1 MMVEGVRPYIMD
13 LGSVNGT
20 FVNNE
25 RIEGMRYYEL
35 LEQVTQS
42 RWRNRGKPH
51 CSFACWCGTY
61 VRGGPSW
68 CHSGVLISSEAC
80 VQQQMGE
87 CF

>member
-25 RIEGMRYYEL
+25 RIEGERYYEL
-35 LEQVTQS
+35 LEQVTHS
-42 RWRNRGKPH
+42 RWRSRGKPH
-51 CSFACWCGTY
+51 CSFACCCGTY
-61 VRGGPSW
+61 FRGGPSW
-68 CHSGVLISSEAC
+68 CHSGVCFCSQSC
-80 VQQQMGE
+80 VFRDNGE